1 MSVSGTAKLEA
12 IEACR
17 ERATANLVRRKTTER
32 FPAGMCLIHMVTET
46 GIPAVA
52 RGHSVADEDA
62 RADAFRLLA
71 DRHLPHAYRLATAI
85 LNSATDAEDAT
96 QDAFIRAWKSWHTL
110 RDPASFKP
118 WFDRILVNT
127 CRNRLRS
134 RRPVA
139 DISGELDVAS
149 ADPGIASEDRDE
161 VERALVRLSDDHRIV
176 VALRFYGDLTVDD
189 IAQRLGIPP
198 GTVKSR
204 LHHAMA
210 QLARLLDAAGGTR

>member
-1 MSVSGTAKLEA
+1 
-12 IEACR
+12 
-17 ERATANLVRRKTTER
+17 
-32 FPAGMCLIHMVTET
+32 MVTET
-46 GIPAVA
+46 GVPAVA
-52 RGHSVADEDA
+52 RDHAVAEEDA

-71 DRHLPHAYRLATAI
+71 DRHLPNAYRLATAI
-85 LNSATDAEDAT
+85 LNSAADAEDAT

-110 RDPASFKP
+110 RDPAAFRP

-134 RRPVA
+134 RRPVV

-149 ADPGIASEDRDE
+149 ADLGIASEDRDAI
-161 VERALVRLSDDHRIV
+161 ERALASLSDDHRIV

-189 IAQRLGIPP
+189 IARRLAIPP

-210 QLARLLDAAGGTR
+210 QLARLLDTSEGTRR